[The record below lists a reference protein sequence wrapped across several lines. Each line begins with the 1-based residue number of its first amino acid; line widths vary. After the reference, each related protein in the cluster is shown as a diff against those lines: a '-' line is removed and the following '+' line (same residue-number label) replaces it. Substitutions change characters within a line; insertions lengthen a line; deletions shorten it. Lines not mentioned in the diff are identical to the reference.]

1 MSQSA
6 TMSATGKFSYT
17 AKNNYRY
24 SNLFPRWVYERAGFT
39 CRRHLLKKDEL
50 LFNGV
55 KYSHADADR
64 ILGRM
69 GWTIEEE
76 CSPRTSGLLIR
87 VTRIYNNG
95 VLCSR

>member
-50 LFNGV
+50 LFFFLLTKCEHTFIMSIRTNV
-55 KYSHADADR
+55 LFKT
-64 ILGRM
+64 L
-69 GWTIEEE
+69 TI
-76 CSPRTSGLLIR
+76 
-87 VTRIYNNG
+87 
-95 VLCSR
+95 